1 MNYHSNLV
9 LSVLHKVVIS
19 NFILLLT
26 CVCSSC
32 RWQEAKN
39 IIAIADCIDQNEH
52 RIYNDT
58 VALKK
63 VICVLDNP
71 IGRLFHNNL
80 LGKAY
85 YYMGRNLEDSYQQ
98 IAAAAEC
105 YIEADRLQIDNPIYR
120 GRVNS
125 CMGYICAQNDC
136 DSLSL
141 IFYERATKYFKESNN
156 NWYYA
161 QSLLNVTTRHIKLSS
176 FSKADSLLQEFRS
189 CQFGDQY
196 LARFYETRGLYFDKQ
211 LQSDSA
217 LMYFKKALSKYRTQD
232 DKCFIYLKI
241 VQNLL
246 DKNELV
252 EALPYAQHI
261 IQHAQDPR
269 LIVNAYYC
277 LILDAEAIHNTEL
290 LTQYTHARADAYMLR
305 QENINKYNE
314 GIVLLEKYLSD
325 PHPWRW
331 QWFMVLS
338 IVLVCA
344 ITTMLINYRKHA
356 ALQLQ
361 FASNKITNM
370 SLQLEKQANEL
381 NMAYHKTHQTK
392 MKEEIRI
399 KYPTPP
405 NRWNDYRRLKID
417 IAPYLSTWL
426 SALEELNLTNREKV
440 LCTFIF
446 LYPYLSV
453 EDLAKF
459 MCMTKGG
466 VQVIKTH
473 IVKKVGITS
482 TQLVDYLQEMSKE

>member
-9 LSVLHKVVIS
+9 LSVLRKVVIS

-39 IIAIADCIDQNEH
+39 IIVIADSIDQTEH
-52 RIYNDT
+52 VIYDDT
-58 VALKK
+58 MALKR
-63 VICVLDNP
+63 VICTLDNP
-71 IGRLFHNNL
+71 AGRIFMSNTLC
-80 LGKAY
+80 KAY

-105 YIEADRLQIDNPIYR
+105 YIEADRLNIDDPIYR

-125 CMGYICAQNDC
+125 CMGYICAQNDY

-141 IFYERATKYFKESNN
+141 IFYERATNYFKESKN

-161 QSLLNVTTRHIKLSS
+161 QSLLNVTIRHIKLSS
-176 FSKADSLLQEFRS
+176 FSKADSLLKEVYS
-189 CQFGDQY
+189 HQFDNRY

-241 VQNLL
+241 VQNFL

-277 LILDAEAIHNTEL
+277 LILDAEATHNTEL
-290 LTQYTHARADAYMLR
+290 LTQYTHARADAYRLR

-370 SLQLEKQANEL
+370 SLQLEDQGKEL
-381 NMAYHKTHQTK
+381 NIACQKNHQAK
-392 MKEEIRI
+392 MIDEIRI

-405 NRWNDYRRLKID
+405 NKWNDYCRLKID
-417 IAPYLSTWL
+417 INPYLNTWL
-426 SALEELNLTNREKV
+426 ATLECLNLTNREKV

-446 LYPYLSV
+446 LYPYFSV
-453 EDLAKF
+453 EELAKF

-466 VQVIKTH
+466 VQVIRTH
-473 IVKKVGITS
+473 VVKKVGVKS
-482 TQLVDYLQEMSKE
+482 TQLVDFLQELSTD

>member
-1 MNYHSNLV
+1 MTYHSNLV
-9 LSVLHKVVIS
+9 LSVLRKVVIS

-39 IIAIADCIDQNEH
+39 IIAIADSIDQNEH

-63 VICVLDNP
+63 VIRVLDNP

-196 LARFYETRGLYFDKQ
+196 LARFYEIKGLYFDKQ

-232 DKCFIYLKI
+232 DKCFI
-241 VQNLL
+241 
-246 DKNELV
+246 
-252 EALPYAQHI
+252 
-261 IQHAQDPR
+261 
-269 LIVNAYYC
+269 
-277 LILDAEAIHNTEL
+277 
-290 LTQYTHARADAYMLR
+290 
-305 QENINKYNE
+305 
-314 GIVLLEKYLSD
+314 
-325 PHPWRW
+325 
-331 QWFMVLS
+331 
-338 IVLVCA
+338 
-344 ITTMLINYRKHA
+344 
-356 ALQLQ
+356 
-361 FASNKITNM
+361 
-370 SLQLEKQANEL
+370 
-381 NMAYHKTHQTK
+381 
-392 MKEEIRI
+392 
-399 KYPTPP
+399 
-405 NRWNDYRRLKID
+405 
-417 IAPYLSTWL
+417 
-426 SALEELNLTNREKV
+426 
-440 LCTFIF
+440 
-446 LYPYLSV
+446 
-453 EDLAKF
+453 
-459 MCMTKGG
+459 
-466 VQVIKTH
+466 
-473 IVKKVGITS
+473 
-482 TQLVDYLQEMSKE
+482 

>member
-9 LSVLHKVVIS
+9 LSVLRKVVIS

-189 CQFGDQY
+189 CQFGNQY

-277 LILDAEAIHNTEL
+277 LILDAEATHNTEL
-290 LTQYTHARADAYMLR
+290 LTQYTHARADAYRLR

-370 SLQLEKQANEL
+370 SLQLEAQGKEL
-381 NMAYHKTHQTK
+381 NIACQKNHQAK
-392 MKEEIRI
+392 MIDEIRI

-405 NRWNDYRRLKID
+405 NKWNDYCRLKID
-417 IAPYLSTWL
+417 INPYLNTWL
-426 SALEELNLTNREKV
+426 ATLECLNLTNREKV

-446 LYPYLSV
+446 LYPYFSV
-453 EDLAKF
+453 EELAKF

-466 VQVIKTH
+466 VQVIRTH
-473 IVKKVGITS
+473 VVKKVGVKS
-482 TQLVDYLQEMSKE
+482 TQLVDFLQKLSTD